1 LHRSSLTKYV
11 ERTRTQSQE
20 SLINERAKKY
30 QQKKYWMPYMDMS
43 NKYRKLLGFSLFLIN
58 AILCVVF

>member
-1 LHRSSLTKYV
+1 V

-43 NKYRKLLGFSLFLIN
+43 NKFRKLLGFSLFLIN

>member
-1 LHRSSLTKYV
+1 V

-43 NKYRKLLGFSLFLIN
+43 NKYR
-58 AILCVVF
+58 